1 MKILPYQRQ
10 YCSQY
15 CTYTTDVREVH
26 RVQWHVCSLH
36 CKYWSLPHW
45 MMAESE
51 EEEKDATVLRWCI
64 GPVATD
70 GDCYWKRV
78 DRNNSPKS
86 VGLQRGASTV
96 FLQPQR
102 HLKSTVRKKT
112 VQQSLNSDERYGW
125 CRVRD
130 ESAISRCQ
138 RAGADGPSVFVAS
151 CSAIPRRAPSFADI
165 ALPRQ
170 DVSCFCYFSWTRR
183 RRCRRC

>member
-112 VQQSLNSDERYGW
+112 VQQSRGHSVLPLPRSSPPGRLARIAASMPHRSEGW
-125 CRVRD
+125 
-130 ESAISRCQ
+130 S
-138 RAGADGPSVFVAS
+138 
-151 CSAIPRRAPSFADI
+151 PRRLIRERIRILSANASSPVPLTAS
-165 ALPRQ
+165 
-170 DVSCFCYFSWTRR
+170 
-183 RRCRRC
+183 